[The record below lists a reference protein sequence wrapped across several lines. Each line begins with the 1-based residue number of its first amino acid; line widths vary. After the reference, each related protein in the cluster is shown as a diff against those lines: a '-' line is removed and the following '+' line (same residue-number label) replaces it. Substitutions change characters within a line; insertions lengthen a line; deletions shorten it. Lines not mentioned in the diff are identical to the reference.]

1 MYWPMAI
8 MKGPLSEKTV
18 SAFTDDGAINIDVAI
33 HQIELWKN
41 IPGSLVYFAYIRD
54 DNGNIV
60 YYEHNLD
67 FFGTVDYNRAYKFGE
82 QPTNGK

>member
-18 SAFTDDGAINIDVAI
+18 SAFTDDGAINIGVAK

-41 IPGSLVYFAYIRD
+41 IPGSLVYFAYIKD

>member
-1 MYWPMAI
+1 MAI
-8 MKGPLSEKTV
+8 IKGPLSEKTV

>member
-8 MKGPLSEKTV
+8 IKGPLSEKTV
-18 SAFTDDGAINIDVAI
+18 SAFTDDGAINIGVAK

>member
-1 MYWPMAI
+1 MAI

-18 SAFTDDGAINIDVAI
+18 SAFTDDGAINIGVAK

-41 IPGSLVYFAYIRD
+41 IPGSLVYFAYIKD